1 MAYPGDS
8 KVRNQAQARCDA
20 AFLKYTGLDYA
31 SSVLGYDY
39 VIPDSTTWP
48 SGDRFMVC
56 VAYKPAS
63 TGSGAVPLNYSI
75 KNNGQ

>member
-1 MAYPGDS
+1 
-8 KVRNQAQARCDA
+8 
-20 AFLKYTGLDYA
+20 
-31 SSVLGYDY
+31 LGYDY

-75 KNNGQ
+75 KGSGQ